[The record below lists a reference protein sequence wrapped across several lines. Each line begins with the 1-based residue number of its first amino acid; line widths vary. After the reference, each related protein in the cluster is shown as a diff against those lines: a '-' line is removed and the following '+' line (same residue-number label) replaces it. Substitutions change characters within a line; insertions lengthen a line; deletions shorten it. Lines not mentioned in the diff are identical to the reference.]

1 MKLILLGAPGAGKGT
16 QADIIKKK
24 LNIPTISTGNILR
37 AAVKNG
43 TPTGL
48 KAKEYM
54 DAGKLVPDEVII
66 GIINERLQ
74 ESDCANGYILDGVP
88 RTIAQAEAL
97 EQAGIRFDAVVA
109 IEIHCGGYHT
119 GDPAGV
125 GSGRM
130 ITLKSP
136 HEIELMRR
144 AGKITAAA
152 RALARDMV
160 KPGVTT
166 AQIDKAVFQFI
177 KEQGATPSFLHYNGY
192 PASVCVSVN
201 DEIIHGIPGKR
212 VLQEGDI
219 VSVDVGAF
227 IGGFHGDCAGTYPC
241 GQVSDEALRLI
252 RVTQQSF
259 FEGMKYAREGYR
271 LSDISAAVQAYVE
284 ANGFSVVREYVGHG
298 VGRQMHEAPEV
309 PNYGKPGHGPRLL
322 RGMTIAVEPM
332 VNAGTAAIRQMPDGW
347 TVRTADGK
355 NAAHYENTVLIT
367 AGEPELL
374 TDPEKSLV

>member
-1 MKLILLGAPGAGKGT
+1 
-16 QADIIKKK
+16 
-24 LNIPTISTGNILR
+24 
-37 AAVKNG
+37 
-43 TPTGL
+43 
-48 KAKEYM
+48 
-54 DAGKLVPDEVII
+54 
-66 GIINERLQ
+66 
-74 ESDCANGYILDGVP
+74 
-88 RTIAQAEAL
+88 
-97 EQAGIRFDAVVA
+97 
-109 IEIHCGGYHT
+109 
-119 GDPAGV
+119 
-125 GSGRM
+125 M
-130 ITLKSP
+130 ITLKSA

-160 KPGVTT
+160 KPGVAT

-177 KEQGATPSFLHYNGY
+177 EDQGATPSFLHYNGY

-259 FEGMKYAREGYR
+259 FEGMKYAREGCR

-284 ANGFSVVREYVGHG
+284 ANGFSIVREYVGHG
-298 VGRQMHEAPEV
+298 IGRKMHEPPEV

-332 VNAGTAAIRQMPDGW
+332 VNAGSAAILQMPDGW
-347 TVRTADGK
+347 TVKTADGK
-355 NAAHYENTVLIT
+355 NAAHYENTILIT

>member
-1 MKLILLGAPGAGKGT
+1 
-16 QADIIKKK
+16 
-24 LNIPTISTGNILR
+24 
-37 AAVKNG
+37 
-43 TPTGL
+43 
-48 KAKEYM
+48 
-54 DAGKLVPDEVII
+54 
-66 GIINERLQ
+66 
-74 ESDCANGYILDGVP
+74 
-88 RTIAQAEAL
+88 
-97 EQAGIRFDAVVA
+97 
-109 IEIHCGGYHT
+109 
-119 GDPAGV
+119 
-125 GSGRM
+125 M
-130 ITLKSP
+130 ITLKSA

-177 KEQGATPSFLHYNGY
+177 EDQGATPSFLHYNGY

-212 VLQEGDI
+212 VLQDGDI

-259 FEGMKYAREGYR
+259 FEGIKYAREGCR

-284 ANGFSVVREYVGHG
+284 ANGFSIVREYVGHG
-298 VGRQMHEAPEV
+298 IGRKMHEPPEV

-332 VNAGTAAIRQMPDGW
+332 VNAGSAAILQMPDGW
-347 TVRTADGK
+347 TVKTADGK
-355 NAAHYENTVLIT
+355 NAAHYENTILIT

>member
-1 MKLILLGAPGAGKGT
+1 
-16 QADIIKKK
+16 
-24 LNIPTISTGNILR
+24 
-37 AAVKNG
+37 
-43 TPTGL
+43 
-48 KAKEYM
+48 
-54 DAGKLVPDEVII
+54 
-66 GIINERLQ
+66 
-74 ESDCANGYILDGVP
+74 
-88 RTIAQAEAL
+88 
-97 EQAGIRFDAVVA
+97 
-109 IEIHCGGYHT
+109 
-119 GDPAGV
+119 
-125 GSGRM
+125 M
-130 ITLKSP
+130 ITLKSA

-177 KEQGATPSFLHYNGY
+177 EDQGATPSFLHYNGY

-259 FEGMKYAREGYR
+259 FEGMKYAREGCR

-284 ANGFSVVREYVGHG
+284 ANGFSIVREYVGHG
-298 VGRQMHEAPEV
+298 IGRKMHEPPEV

-332 VNAGTAAIRQMPDGW
+332 VNAGSAAILQMPDGW
-347 TVRTADGK
+347 TVKTADGK
-355 NAAHYENTVLIT
+355 NAAHYENTILIT